1 MPALLKEFSNPAH
14 QHQHQALLWSQRKLS
29 LEGIAATR
37 LPLQRYLAE
46 KTEGLRQEALRPPCE
61 STLPVPGQA

>member
-1 MPALLKEFSNPAH
+1 MPAPLKEFSNTAH
-14 QHQHQALLWSQRKLS
+14 QHQVLLRSQRKLS

-46 KTEGLRQEALRPPCE
+46 KTEGLRQEAPRPPCE
-61 STLPVPGQA
+61 STLLVPWQA